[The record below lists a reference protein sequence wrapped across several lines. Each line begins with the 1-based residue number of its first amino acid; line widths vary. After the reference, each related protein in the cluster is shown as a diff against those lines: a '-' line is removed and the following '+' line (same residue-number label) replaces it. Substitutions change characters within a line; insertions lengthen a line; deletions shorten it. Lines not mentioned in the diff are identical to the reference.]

1 LPLTSSA
8 ADRSARR
15 PDPLD
20 ALRADRTDLVCS
32 CTVIRLRRWRDVL
45 AVLVLLRR
53 IRREMAGLAEPPL
66 LTRTNWEWR
75 SRSVSFLSIWPGR
88 QAILMFNVL
97 ASHADAVRWVIR
109 RKLPNWTGIFGLAG
123 VADLGTRR
131 GGRHWLRVLDD
142 LAAAGSAGPG
152 AANGSGTAGPSGAA
166 DAAGPK
172 DTAGAAGAAGE
183 PIG

>member
-15 PDPLD
+15 PDPLE
-20 ALRADRTDLVCS
+20 ALGADRADLVCS
-32 CTVIRLRRWRDVL
+32 YTVIRLRRWRDVL

-53 IRREMAGLAEPPL
+53 VRREMSGLAEPPL
-66 LTRTNWEWR
+66 LTRTNWDRR
-75 SRSVSFLSIWPGR
+75 SRSVSFLSIWPRR

-142 LAAAGSAGPG
+142 LAAAAGSTG
-152 AANGSGTAGPSGAA
+152 AQ
-166 DAAGPK
+166 DAAGAAEP
-172 DTAGAAGAAGE
+172 AGAAGD